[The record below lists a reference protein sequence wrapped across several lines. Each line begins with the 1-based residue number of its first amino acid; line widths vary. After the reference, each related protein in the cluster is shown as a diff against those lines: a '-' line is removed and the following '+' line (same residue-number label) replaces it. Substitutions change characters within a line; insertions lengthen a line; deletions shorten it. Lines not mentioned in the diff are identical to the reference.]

1 MWCGV
6 KSKIVVDAKL
16 RPDRLTPTRLTPDKL
31 TRDTL
36 IPETLLDKP
45 KVLDKPLGKTPPF
58 LSQRTSGLPGYRAFL
73 SLSAGLTIAALIV
86 DWLAGRPLASGM
98 GLTLPLVLS
107 ALVAA
112 GLGLWAVPMLRSLKA
127 GQIIR
132 QDGPQTHLK
141 KAGTPTMGGIF
152 FIPASLAV
160 ALLWTGLAP
169 NVVAVS
175 TLTLAYAGIG
185 WLDDWQIL
193 RRKSNKG
200 ISPKLKL
207 ALQVLFGGMFC
218 GWLLWS
224 QPADI
229 ATIAFPF
236 GMSLSLGLLFL
247 PLAWFVLVAESNA
260 TNLTDGLDGLG
271 GGTAAIALLG
281 LGAVVAPTAPE
292 LMVFCACMSGGCLG
306 FLAHNHN
313 PAKVFMGDT
322 GSLALGGALA
332 AVALLTHSLF
342 ALLILSGLFFVET
355 LSVIAQVG
363 YYKATKDANGIGKR
377 LFKMA
382 PLHHHLELTGWNE
395 TQVVTRFYLMAALLA
410 VVCLLLL

>member
-1 MWCGV
+1 M
-6 KSKIVVDAKL
+6 DAKL
-16 RPDRLTPTRLTPDKL
+16 TPDR
-31 TRDTL
+31 
-36 IPETLLDKP
+36 
-45 KVLDKPLGKTPPF
+45 KTPSISQKSLGLSGYRLF
-58 LSQRTSGLPGYRAFL
+58 LTLGAGLSITALFLDWAAGRSLFLEAGLAVPLISTAIVASGLGMWVVPLLRA
-73 SLSAGLTIAALIV
+73 
-86 DWLAGRPLASGM
+86 
-98 GLTLPLVLS
+98 
-107 ALVAA
+107 
-112 GLGLWAVPMLRSLKA
+112 LKA

-132 QDGPQTHLK
+132 QDGPQAHLK

-152 FIPASLAV
+152 FIPAAV
-160 ALLWTGLAP
+160 GMALLWSGFAP
-169 NVVAVS
+169 PVIAVS
-175 TLTLAYAGIG
+175 LLTLSYAGIG

-193 RRKSNKG
+193 SKKCNKG

-207 ALQVLFGGMFC
+207 GLQVLFGGLFC
-218 GWLLWS
+218 GWLLFS

-236 GMSLSLGLLFL
+236 GVSLSLGILFL
-247 PLAWFVLVAESNA
+247 PLSWFVLVAESNA
-260 TNLTDGLDGLG
+260 TNLTDGLDGLA

-281 LGAVVAPTAPE
+281 LGALVSSTAPE

-313 PAKVFMGDT
+313 PARVFMGDT

-342 ALLILSGLFFVET
+342 GLFILSGLFLAET

-363 YYKATKDANGIGKR
+363 YYKATKDQNGIGKR

-382 PLHHHLELTGWNE
+382 PLHHHLELTGWAE
-395 TQVVTRFYLMAALLA
+395 TQVVSRFYMIAAVLA
-410 VVCLLLL
+410 FGCLALY

>member
-1 MWCGV
+1 VWCGV

-16 RPDRLTPTRLTPDKL
+16 RPDRLTPDRLTQD
-31 TRDTL
+31 RATL
-36 IPETLLDKP
+36 E
-45 KVLDKPLGKTPPF
+45 KVLDQALDQQLVAQPASRAGYRLF
-58 LSQRTSGLPGYRAFL
+58 LSA
-73 SLSAGLTIAALIV
+73 SAGLTIAALV
-86 DWLAGRPLASGM
+86 ADWVAGRSLASGM
-98 GLTLPLVLS
+98 GLALPLVVS
-107 ALVAA
+107 GLVAA
-112 GLGLWAVPMLRSLKA
+112 GFGLVVVPALRRLKA
-127 GQIIR
+127 GQVIR
-132 QDGPQTHLK
+132 QDGPQAHLK

-152 FIPASLAV
+152 FVPAAV
-160 ALLWTGLAP
+160 AIALLGTGFAP

-175 TLTLAYAGIG
+175 ALTLAYAGIG

-207 ALQVLFGGMFC
+207 ALQVFFGGLFC
-218 GWLLWS
+218 AWLLAS
-224 QPADI
+224 QSADI
-229 ATIAFPF
+229 TTIVFPF
-236 GMSLSLGLLFL
+236 GLTWSLGLLFL

-260 TNLTDGLDGLG
+260 TNLTDGLDGLA

-281 LGAVVAPTAPE
+281 LGALVAPDAPE

-382 PLHHHLELTGWNE
+382 PLHHHLELTGWTE
-395 TQVVTRFYLMAALLA
+395 TQVVTRFYWMAAVLAIICLVLL
-410 VVCLLLL
+410 